1 MKKQVLAISAVLGI
15 AAIALSAG
23 TLAYFTDQKTVTNT
37 FTVGNVKI
45 DLIEQQRKVGDDGK
59 KTTELEDF
67 KQGQTI
73 YPIVGSAQGEHDA
86 IHMPTAENYVDKM
99 ITIKNEKDS
108 EAWVRA
114 YFAIPSALDDGYETF
129 NAGKNILH
137 FNFGNDDSGATTYQ
151 ASWQWKNG
159 NKWNYYE
166 TEIDGVKYNVYFA
179 DYAEKLAGN
188 ATTTQL
194 ISGVYLDMGVTVN
207 GAGNLALGG
216 TDLGVSA
223 DAEIK
228 CPVFAVAV
236 QAEGF
241 ANADEAVKASF
252 GDKFNPWGGAVTNW
266 Q

>member
-1 MKKQVLAISAVLGI
+1 MKKQILAVSAVLGI
-15 AAIALSAG
+15 AALVLSAG
-23 TLAYFTDQKTVTNT
+23 TLAYFTDTKNVTNT

-45 DLIEQQRKVGDDGK
+45 DLVEQQRKVGDDGK

-86 IHMPTAENYVDKM
+86 INMPTAENYVDKM
-99 ITIKNEKDS
+99 VTVENKKDS

-114 YFAIPSALDDGYETF
+114 YFAIPSKLDDGYETF
-129 NAGKNILH
+129 NAGKNVLH
-137 FNFGNDDSGATTYQ
+137 FNFGNDENGRTTYQ
-151 ASWQWKNG
+151 TSWMWKHDG
-159 NKWNYYE
+159 KWNYYE

-188 ATTTQL
+188 TTSTQL
-194 ISGVYLDMGVTVN
+194 ISGVYLDKGVSVN
-207 GAGNLALGG
+207 AAGNLELAG

-241 ANADEAVKASF
+241 ASADDAVKASF
-252 GDKFNPWGGAVTNW
+252 GENFNPWGGEAANW